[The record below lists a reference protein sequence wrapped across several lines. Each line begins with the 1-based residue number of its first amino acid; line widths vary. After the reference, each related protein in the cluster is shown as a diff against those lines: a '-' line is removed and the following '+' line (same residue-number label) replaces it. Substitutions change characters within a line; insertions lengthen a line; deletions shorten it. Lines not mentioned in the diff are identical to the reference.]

1 MKTVTVSSIIT
12 NAASRAGLDGSSIDN
27 LPTTTKTIMVD
38 NLASHL
44 RDAWEFFDWPDLCR
58 TEERTVQTG
67 VDEDIYLDLEQTSSP
82 TPTEI
87 GDVFSVYQDNPNT
100 HAAPREIHFSLDLN
114 KIRLPSDCPDTIY
127 VRFRL
132 TPAAEPR
139 DPNGLVVSPVLA
151 TALAQTVP
159 QILADYLKF
168 SLTGDLLTED
178 GQLDKAQVM
187 YGRAELSLV
196 KESEKFTFQQGQ
208 VRRWTAQVSNY

>member
-1 MKTVTVSSIIT
+1 MKTVTVQSIIT

-27 LPTTTKTIMVD
+27 LPVTTKTIMAD
-38 NLASHL
+38 NLAGHL
-44 RDAWEFFDWPDLCR
+44 RDAWEFFDWPDLTR
-58 TEERTVQTG
+58 IEERTTQTG
-67 VDEDIYLDLEQTSSP
+67 VDEDIYLDLAQPGE
-82 TPTEI
+82 TEI
-87 GDVFSVYQDNPNT
+87 GDVFAVYQDNPNT
-100 HAAPREIHFSLDLN
+100 HAAPREIHFSLDLD

-132 TPAAEPR
+132 P
-139 DPNGLVVSPVLA
+139 SPDISTVLA
-151 TALAQTVP
+151 TALAQTIP

-196 KESEKFTFQQGQ
+196 KETEKFTFQQRQ
-208 VRRWTAQVSNY
+208 VRRWTANVGPY

>member
-1 MKTVTVSSIIT
+1 MKTVTVQSIVT

-27 LPTTTKTIMVD
+27 LPVTTKTIMVD
-38 NLASHL
+38 NLSSHL
-44 RDAWEFFDWPDLCR
+44 RDAWEFYDWPDLTR
-58 TEERTVQTG
+58 VEQRTVQTG
-67 VDEDIYLDLEQTSSP
+67 TDEDIYLDLAQAGE
-82 TPTEI
+82 TEI
-87 GDVFSVYQDNPNT
+87 GDVFAVFQDSPNT
-100 HAAPREIHFSLDLN
+100 HAAPREIAFSLDLD

-132 TPAAEPR
+132 PAP
-139 DPNGLVVSPVLA
+139 DISTVLA

-196 KESEKFTFQQGQ
+196 KETEKFTFQQKQ
-208 VRRWTAQVSNY
+208 VRRWTAQVSQY

>member
-38 NLASHL
+38 NLGSHL
-44 RDAWEFFDWPDLCR
+44 RDAWEFYDWPDLTR
-58 TEERTVQTG
+58 TEERTTQTG
-67 VDEDIYLDLEQTSSP
+67 VDEDIYLDLAQASE
-82 TPTEI
+82 TEI
-87 GDVFSVYQDNPNT
+87 GDVFDVFQDNPHT
-100 HAAPREIHFSLDLN
+100 HASPRSISFSLDLD
-114 KIRLPSDCPDTIY
+114 KIRLPSDCPDTVY

-132 TPAAEPR
+132 GPTDVAAA
-139 DPNGLVVSPVLA
+139 LQTSLQ
-151 TALAQTVP
+151 TALALNIP
-159 QILADYLKF
+159 QILSDYCKF

-196 KESEKFTFQQGQ
+196 KETEKFTYQQKQ
-208 VRRWTAQVSNY
+208 VRRWTAQVSQY

>member
-1 MKTVTVSSIIT
+1 MKTVTVSSIVT

-38 NLASHL
+38 NLSSHL
-44 RDAWEFFDWPDLCR
+44 RDAWEFYDWPDLTR
-58 TEERTVQTG
+58 TEERTIQTG
-67 VDEDIYLDLEQTSSP
+67 VDEDIYIDLAQAGE
-82 TPTEI
+82 TEI
-87 GDVFSVYQDNPNT
+87 GDVFAVYQDDTRT
-100 HAAPREIHFSLDLN
+100 HAAPREIAFSLDLD

-132 TPAAEPR
+132 VPTDVAAA
-139 DPNGLVVSPVLA
+139 LQTSLQ
-151 TALAQTVP
+151 TALALNIP

-196 KESEKFTFQQGQ
+196 KETEKFTFQQKQ
-208 VRRWTAQVSNY
+208 TRRWTTSVSQY

>member
-1 MKTVTVSSIIT
+1 MKTATVQSIIT

-27 LPTTTKTIMVD
+27 LPTTTKTIMAD

-44 RDAWEFFDWPDLCR
+44 RDAWEFYDWPDLTR
-58 TEERTVQTG
+58 TEQRTVQTG
-67 VDEDIYLDLEQTSSP
+67 AAEDIYLDLAQAGE
-82 TPTEI
+82 TEI
-87 GDVFSVYQDNPNT
+87 GDVFAVYQDNPNT
-100 HAAPREIHFSLDLN
+100 HAAPREIAFSLDLD
-114 KIRLPSDCPDTIY
+114 KIRLPSDCPSSIY

-132 TPAAEPR
+132 TPGAEPR

-168 SLTGDLLTED
+168 SLTGDILTED

-196 KESEKFTFQQGQ
+196 KETEKLTFQQKQ
-208 VRRWTAQVSNY
+208 VRRWTANVGPY

>member
-1 MKTVTVSSIIT
+1 MKTVTVSSIVT

-27 LPTTTKTIMVD
+27 LPSVTKTIMVD
-38 NLASHL
+38 NLSSHL
-44 RDAWEFFDWPDLCR
+44 RDAWEFYDWPDLTR
-58 TEERTVQTG
+58 TEERTTQTG
-67 VDEDIYLDLEQTSSP
+67 PDDDIYLDLAQAGSP
-82 TPTEI
+82 TPTVI
-87 GDVFSVYQDNPNT
+87 GDVFAVYQDNPHT
-100 HAAPREIHFSLDLN
+100 HAAPREIHFSLDLD

-132 TPAAEPR
+132 PATE
-139 DPNGLVVSPVLA
+139 LSTVLA

-196 KESEKFTFQQGQ
+196 KETEKFTYQQKQ
-208 VRRWTAQVSNY
+208 TRRWTASVSQY

>member
-1 MKTVTVSSIIT
+1 MRTVTVSSIVT
-12 NAASRAGLDGSSIDN
+12 NAASRAGLDGSSIDS

-38 NLASHL
+38 NLSMHL
-44 RDAWEFFDWPDLCR
+44 RDAWEFYDWPDLCR

-67 VDEDIYLDLEQTSSP
+67 VDEDIYIDLAQASE
-82 TPTEI
+82 TEI
-87 GDVFSVYQDNPNT
+87 GDVFSVYQDNPHT
-100 HAAPREIHFSLDLN
+100 HAAPREISFSLDLD

-132 TPAAEPR
+132 PATEI
-139 DPNGLVVSPVLA
+139 STVLA
-151 TALAQTVP
+151 TALEQPVP

-196 KESEKFTFQQGQ
+196 KETEKFTFQQKQ
-208 VRRWTAQVSNY
+208 TRRWTAQVSPY

>member
-1 MKTVTVSSIIT
+1 MKTVTVQSIIT
-12 NAASRAGLDGSSIDN
+12 NAASRAGLDGSSVDN
-27 LPTTTKTIMVD
+27 LPVTTKTIMVD
-38 NLASHL
+38 NLSSHL
-44 RDAWEFFDWPDLCR
+44 RDAWEFYDWPDLTR
-58 TEERTVQTG
+58 VEERAVQTG
-67 VDEDIYLDLEQTSSP
+67 VDEDIYLDLAQPGE
-82 TPTEI
+82 TEI
-87 GDVFSVYQDNPNT
+87 GDVFAVYQDNPNT
-100 HAAPREIHFSLDLN
+100 HAAPREIHFSLDLD

-132 TPAAEPR
+132 P
-139 DPNGLVVSPVLA
+139 SPDISTVLA

-196 KESEKFTFQQGQ
+196 KETEKFTFQQKQ
-208 VRRWTAQVSNY
+208 VRRWTANVGPY

>member
-1 MKTVTVSSIIT
+1 MKTATVSSIIT

-38 NLASHL
+38 NLSSHL
-44 RDAWEFFDWPDLCR
+44 RDAWEFYDWPDLTR
-58 TEERTVQTG
+58 TEERTTQTG
-67 VDEDIYLDLEQTSSP
+67 VDEDIYLDLAQAGE
-82 TPTEI
+82 TEI
-87 GDVFSVYQDNPNT
+87 GDVFAVYQDNPHT
-100 HAAPREIHFSLDLN
+100 HAAPREITFSLDLD

-132 TPAAEPR
+132 PPTEISA
-139 DPNGLVVSPVLA
+139 VLA

-196 KESEKFTFQQGQ
+196 KETEKFTFQQKQ
-208 VRRWTAQVSNY
+208 VRRWTAQTSPY

>member
-1 MKTVTVSSIIT
+1 MKTVTVQSIVT

-44 RDAWEFFDWPDLCR
+44 RDAWEFYDWPDLTR
-58 TEERTVQTG
+58 TEERTTQTG
-67 VDEDIYLDLEQTSSP
+67 TDEDIYLDLAQAGE
-82 TPTEI
+82 TEI
-87 GDVFSVYQDNPNT
+87 GDVFAVYQDNPNT
-100 HAAPREIHFSLDLN
+100 HAAPREIAFSLDLD

-132 TPAAEPR
+132 TPGAEPR

-168 SLTGDLLTED
+168 SLTGDLQTED

-196 KESEKFTFQQGQ
+196 KETEKLTFQQRQ
-208 VRRWTAQVSNY
+208 VRRWTANVGPY